1 MKIYTKLIK
10 SVTNQLDL
18 LSNIEFKCTL
28 PCRITFLLDFLS
40 IACIHLVVLSIDP
53 VLLTT
58 PCPPYFVS
66 VRLTHETLTMILIV
80 FMF

>member
-1 MKIYTKLIK
+1 MESITKSL
-10 SVTNQLDL
+10 NP
-18 LSNIEFKCTL
+18 LSNDEFKGTL

-40 IACIHLVVLSIDP
+40 IACIHLVVLSTDP

-66 VRLTHETLTMILIV
+66 VRLTYETLTVILIV

>member
-1 MKIYTKLIK
+1 MKTYTKRME
-10 SVTNQLDL
+10 SV
-18 LSNIEFKCTL
+18 SNILNILFSNEFKDTL

-40 IACIHLVVLSIDP
+40 IACIRLVVLSTDP

-66 VRLTHETLTMILIV
+66 VRLTYETLIVILIV

>member
-1 MKIYTKLIK
+1 MKMNKNHMKSITNLQYT
-10 SVTNQLDL
+10 

-40 IACIHLVVLSIDP
+40 IACIRLVVLSIDP

-66 VRLTHETLTMILIV
+66 VRLTYETLTLILIV